1 MKRWNFD
8 KPLAKLTTT
17 KDNAQI
23 NEIRDEKGA
32 IIINTDGVQK
42 VNRTYL
48 KYLGLTKMEN
58 LKMDK
63 SLDMYD
69 LPKSNQEKIYH
80 LNRL

>member
-1 MKRWNFD
+1 M
-8 KPLAKLTTT
+8 
-17 KDNAQI
+17 
-23 NEIRDEKGA
+23 RDEKGA

-48 KYLGLTKMEN
+48 KYLYLTKMEN

-69 LPKSNQEKIYH
+69 LPKLNQEKRNH

>member
-1 MKRWNFD
+1 M
-8 KPLAKLTTT
+8 
-17 KDNAQI
+17 
-23 NEIRDEKGA
+23 RDEKEA

-42 VNRTYL
+42 VNRTYI
-48 KYLGLTKMEN
+48 KYLCLTKMEN

-69 LPKSNQEKIYH
+69 LPKLNQEKRNH